1 MTVRFE
7 HDEIEA
13 LLTELETS
21 TGLPRED
28 VLLGALRMER
38 VRLDEDRARRIA
50 EGLRIDEEF
59 RLRLNARP
67 ITDPRTPDEILG
79 YDENGLPT

>member
-7 HDEIEA
+7 HDEIES

-21 TGLPRED
+21 TGLSRED
-28 VLLGALRMER
+28 VLLDALRHER
-38 VRLDEDRARRIA
+38 DRAHRIA

-59 RLRLNARP
+59 RRRLNARP
-67 ITDPRTPDEILG
+67 IIDPRPVDEIVA
-79 YDENGLPT
+79 YDKNGLPV